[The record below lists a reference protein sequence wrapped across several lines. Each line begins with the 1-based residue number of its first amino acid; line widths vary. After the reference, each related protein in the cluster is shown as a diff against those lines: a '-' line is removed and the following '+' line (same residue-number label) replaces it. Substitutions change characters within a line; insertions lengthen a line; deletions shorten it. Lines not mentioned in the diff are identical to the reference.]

1 MTNLKAVVL
10 GMSGLVFSGYALAQ
24 APISD
29 LGQRYDSAP
38 VESYESAYPQSSG
51 AYPAQNYDSDVGSAT
66 AGGQASSGSAGV
78 LNTVNQL
85 QEEVA
90 NLRGQVEEL
99 TYQVERLKQQQMEDY
114 SRLDQMIAAGGA
126 SAASAAASATDGA
139 IDASQTPSAPRSNL
153 TTDGKAEYEAAY
165 ALLKQKKF
173 SEAEVGFNTLIS
185 TYPNSTYSGNA
196 NFWLGFIYQ
205 TRGDLTA
212 SEKAFKEV
220 LKFPNHNKQED
231 AKYNLGKVYHLQGKT
246 DEARKLL
253 TEVAAGSSNTASLA
267 KAYLAT
273 M

>member
-1 MTNLKAVVL
+1 MFNLKAIVL
-10 GMSGLVFSGYALAQ
+10 GMSGLVFTASAMAQ

-29 LGQRYDSAP
+29 LGQRYESAP
-38 VESYESAYPQSSG
+38 VENYESAYPQDSG
-51 AYPAQNYDSDVGSAT
+51 AYPAQSYEPAANVASQSA
-66 AGGQASSGSAGV
+66 SGSAGI

-99 TYQVERLKQQQMEDY
+99 THQVERMKQQQLDDY
-114 SRLDQMIAAGGA
+114 ARLDQMIAGGA
-126 SAASAAASATDGA
+126 GAPAAAGA
-139 IDASQTPSAPRSNL
+139 IDASQTPAAPRAATSS
-153 TTDGKAEYEAAY
+153 DGKAEYDAAY

-205 TRGDLTA
+205 TRGDLVA

-220 LKFPNHNKQED
+220 LKFTGHNKQED

-246 DEARKLL
+246 EEARQLL
-253 TEVAAGSSNTASLA
+253 NEVAAGSSNTASLA

>member
-1 MTNLKAVVL
+1 MSKLKTVIV
-10 GMSGLVFSGYALAQ
+10 GMSGLVFAAHAFAQ

-29 LGQRYDSAP
+29 VGQRYDAP
-38 VESYESAYPQSSG
+38 AQESYESAYPGSAG
-51 AYPAQNYDSDVGSAT
+51 AYPAQDYGSQEI
-66 AGGQASSGSAGV
+66 QANVSQPVSGSAGI

-99 TYQVERLKQQQMEDY
+99 THQVERMKQQQLEDY
-114 SRLDQMIAAGGA
+114 SRLDQMIAGGA
-126 SAASAAASATDGA
+126 GAAAAVDTSGA
-139 IDASQTPSAPRSNL
+139 IDASQTPVAPKTHVTS
-153 TTDGKAEYEAAY
+153 DGKAEYDAAY
-165 ALLKQKKF
+165 ALLRAKKL

-185 TYPNSTYSGNA
+185 NYPNSTYSGNA

-212 SEKAFKEV
+212 SEKAFNEV
-220 LKFPNHNKQED
+220 LKFPKHNKEED

-246 DEARKLL
+246 EEARKLL
-253 TEVAAGSSNTASLA
+253 TEVAAGSSNTANLA
-267 KAYLAT
+267 KTYLAT